1 VTTPPPRITYGDLLA
16 VGYLLGE
23 FNQDAGAALRFCE
36 ENSVDVGVCMLL
48 REAERRSHYNRI
60 PRRKVKPDG
69 S

>member
-1 VTTPPPRITYGDLLA
+1 MTTPRFTYGDLLA

-36 ENSVDVGVCMLL
+36 EHGVAAEVCMLL
-48 REAERRSHYNRI
+48 READRRNHYNRI

-69 S
+69 GA

>member
-1 VTTPPPRITYGDLLA
+1 MTAPRFTYGDLLA

-23 FNQDAGAALRFCE
+23 FNQDAGAALRFSE
-36 ENSVDVGVCMLL
+36 EHGLDAGVCMLL

-69 S
+69 GG